1 MHSLRSLKNLNS
13 LFAKSNSSF
22 SKIVASA
29 AEAVKG
35 IKNGAVIL
43 VGGYGVCGVP
53 NELIKAVQD
62 SGVSGLTVVS
72 NNAGTGDY
80 FYHKAEYWSIL
91 NNLGIPSYGLGPLLK
106 GNQVKKLVASYVGEN
121 PELEKKYLG
130 GEIELEFVP

>member
-80 FYHKAEYWSIL
+80 FYHKAEY
-91 NNLGIPSYGLGPLLK
+91 
-106 GNQVKKLVASYVGEN
+106 
-121 PELEKKYLG
+121 
-130 GEIELEFVP
+130 